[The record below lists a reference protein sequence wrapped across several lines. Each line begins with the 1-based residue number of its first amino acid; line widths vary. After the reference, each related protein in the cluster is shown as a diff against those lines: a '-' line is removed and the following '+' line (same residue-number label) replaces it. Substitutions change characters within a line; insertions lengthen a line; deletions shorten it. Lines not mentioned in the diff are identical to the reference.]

1 MLCPPHSNDPV
12 VMNWLQRHRGPV
24 SFVLHIIGIPPT
36 ILGVLL
42 IPVYVMQLSV
52 PVFLLSFSLF
62 FGGYAIQFLGHL
74 LEGSEPG
81 EITLLRKWLS
91 RRFPT
96 TFSAPKPR
104 QIVS

>member
-1 MLCPPHSNDPV
+1 MLCPPHTNDPV

-24 SFVLHIIGIPPT
+24 NFVIHILGIPPT

-42 IPVYVMQLSV
+42 VPVYVMQLSL
-52 PVFLLSFSLF
+52 PVFLLSFALF
-62 FGGYAIQFLGHL
+62 FGGFAIQFLGHA

-91 RRFPT
+91 RKYPAV
-96 TFSAPKPR
+96 FSPPKQR
-104 QIVS
+104 QTAA